1 MEPVDT
7 PTGGPGGGV
16 GKLEGVGGPEG
27 GIGGPEG
34 DRTGGPHEGGC
45 ANGDRCPAVLE
56 DGPCDEPFKEGTD
69 PKIGAGFTG
78 FPRKVGRPDMAG
90 DPV

>member
-27 GIGGPEG
+27 GMGGLAG
-34 DRTGGPHEGGC
+34 DGTGGP
-45 ANGDRCPAVLE
+45 R
-56 DGPCDEPFKEGTD
+56 
-69 PKIGAGFTG
+69 
-78 FPRKVGRPDMAG
+78 
-90 DPV
+90 